1 MDSLEI
7 PYLSINKAF
16 MTPDLLVLTLL
27 IERDMIKRKV
37 LMHVDMFP
45 LSLWS
50 ARIMLPAT
58 RYPCIPC
65 YFRLQLGQYQHSISV
80 YPYIHTIIKNESST
94 YHSRDD
100 SEDALKLRRTCPLHG
115 IALCHKIIH
124 PGMIKNPLSVWL
136 WLPGGAPIL
145 VAVSNMR
152 KKSDDGSAS
161 KFALL
166 PCQNFISGALDFHPT
181 KLCVHQPC
189 AHRWC
194 VYASLFST

>member
-124 PGMIKNPLSVWL
+124 PGMIKKPAVCVIVVAGGGSYLSSSFQH
-136 WLPGGAPIL
+136 A
-145 VAVSNMR
+145 
-152 KKSDDGSAS
+152 KK
-161 KFALL
+161 K
-166 PCQNFISGALDFHPT
+166 
-181 KLCVHQPC
+181 
-189 AHRWC
+189 
-194 VYASLFST
+194 